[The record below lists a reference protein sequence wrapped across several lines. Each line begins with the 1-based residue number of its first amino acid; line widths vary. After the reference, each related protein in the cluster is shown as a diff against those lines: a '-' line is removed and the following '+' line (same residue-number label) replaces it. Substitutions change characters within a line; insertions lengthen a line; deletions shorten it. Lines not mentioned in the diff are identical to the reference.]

1 MKKLFFAILCVLA
14 AQPGQSQEE
23 VVMTVAG
30 EPVYRSEYDYNYN
43 KNNNDDVVEKMTPRA
58 YADLYAAY
66 KLKVRAAMD
75 AKLDTL
81 SSFQKEFRQYRDKQL
96 RPLLV
101 GEADIEKATRDYYQ
115 SMLDGLQGKDL
126 IMPAHIFVRLMQQ
139 DGPELA
145 AKAKTRA
152 DSIYGLVRTGA
163 DFGQLAATCSDDQ
176 MTGRQQGVIGWIGPG
191 QALPEFEAAAY
202 ALAKGQVS
210 SPVKSPVGYHIIK
223 MIDRKPLEPYDTLRA
238 PIRRYLEQGGVRD
251 RLCKQKIDSVA
262 AAEGLSAQ
270 EVMDREADRL
280 CQQDSDLAFLVQEYH
295 DGLLLFEIS
304 SREVWEPAKRDT
316 AGLENYFK
324 LHRTEFKWGKPHYRG
339 IAFSCKD
346 KKQVK
351 AVQKLLKK
359 TPYKDW
365 VATVRREFNKDSVT
379 VRMDQKVFVK
389 GQNSIV
395 DALAFKVK
403 DAKVKENPKFPY
415 NGVFGKM
422 LKKGPEE
429 WGDVA
434 NQVIDGYQNEK
445 MDAYLEGLRRRYPVV
460 INEEAFK

>member
-1 MKKLFFAILCVLA
+1 M
-14 AQPGQSQEE
+14 
-23 VVMTVAG
+23 
-30 EPVYRSEYDYNYN
+30 
-43 KNNNDDVVEKMTPRA
+43 
-58 YADLYAAY
+58 
-66 KLKVRAAMD
+66 
-75 AKLDTL
+75 
-81 SSFQKEFRQYRDKQL
+81 
-96 RPLLV
+96 
-101 GEADIEKATRDYYQ
+101 
-115 SMLDGLQGKDL
+115 
-126 IMPAHIFVRLMQQ
+126 
-139 DGPELA
+139 
-145 AKAKTRA
+145 
-152 DSIYGLVRTGA
+152 
-163 DFGQLAATCSDDQ
+163 
-176 MTGRQQGVIGWIGPG
+176 
-191 QALPEFEAAAY
+191 PEFEAAAY

-210 SPVKSPVGYHIIK
+210 APVKSPVGYHIIK
-223 MIDRKPLEPYDTLRA
+223 LIDRKPLEPYDTLRA

-251 RLCKQKIDSVA
+251 RLCKQKVDSVA

-365 VATVRREFNKDSVT
+365 VPAVRREFNKDSVT

-434 NQVIDGYQNEK
+434 KSSPTTVSSARCSRRARKSGAMWPTRSSTAIRTRRWTPILRVFAAAIPWSSMKKLSNEK
-445 MDAYLEGLRRRYPVV
+445 RFEDIPYIVPRVPLARLACTVACRRGRRGGLGGWR
-460 INEEAFK
+460 

>member
-1 MKKLFFAILCVLA
+1 
-14 AQPGQSQEE
+14 
-23 VVMTVAG
+23 
-30 EPVYRSEYDYNYN
+30 
-43 KNNNDDVVEKMTPRA
+43 
-58 YADLYAAY
+58 
-66 KLKVRAAMD
+66 
-75 AKLDTL
+75 LDTL

-152 DSIYGLVRTGA
+152 DSIYGLVRSGA

-280 CQQDSDLAFLVQEYH
+280 CQQDSSLAFLVQEYH

>member
-1 MKKLFFAILCVLA
+1 
-14 AQPGQSQEE
+14 
-23 VVMTVAG
+23 MTIAG
-30 EPVYRSEYDYNYN
+30 EPVYKSEYDYNYN

-66 KLKVRAAMD
+66 KIKVRAAMD

-81 SSFQKEFRQYRDKQL
+81 TSFNKEFRQYRDRQL

-101 GEADIEKATRDYYQ
+101 GEADVEKATKDYYQ
-115 SMLDGLQGKDL
+115 GMVDGLQGKDL

-139 DGPELA
+139 DGPEQA
-145 AKAKTRA
+145 AKAKARV
-152 DSIYGLVRTGA
+152 DSIYGLLRSGA
-163 DFGQLAATCSDDQ
+163 DFGKVAAECSDDQ
-176 MTGRQQGVIGWIGPG
+176 MSARQQGVIGWIGPG
-191 QALPEFEAAAY
+191 QTLPDFENAAY
-202 ALAKGQVS
+202 ALGVGQVS
-210 SPVKSPVGYHIIK
+210 DPVKSTVGYHIIK
-223 MIDRKPLEPYDTLRA
+223 MMARKQLEPYDTLRA
-238 PIRRYLEQGGVRD
+238 PIRRYLEQSGVRD
-251 RLCKQKIDSVA
+251 RLCKQKVDSMA
-262 AAEGLSAQ
+262 AADGMSAQ

-280 CQQDSDLAFLVQEYH
+280 CQQDKELAFLVQEYH

-304 SREVWEPAKRDT
+304 SRQVWEPAKKDT
-316 AGLENYFK
+316 AGLENYFN
-324 LHRTEFKWGKPHYRG
+324 LHRKEFKWGKPHYRG
-339 IAFSCKD
+339 MAISCKE

-365 VATVRREFNKDSVT
+365 VTAVRQKFNKDSVT

-395 DALAFKVK
+395 DVLAFKAK
-403 DAKVKENPKFPY
+403 DAQIKTNPKFPFT
-415 NGVFGKM
+415 GVSGKM
-422 LKKGPEE
+422 LKNGPEE

-445 MDAYLEGLRRRYPVV
+445 MEAFLEDLRRRYPVV